1 MSSGHSAIAVRSAT
15 EADLEDI
22 AAMVQHFVAGHPAE
36 NHPRPLARLREAYF
50 GEKPVANLLVAT
62 RGDRVVGMGQWR
74 LIYDMFWSMFGGEI
88 GWLYV
93 RPDSRGL
100 GIPLALV
107 TEICRQV
114 RLAGGEHLHG
124 GAEPDET
131 ASLYKRL
138 AVGWPSHTVY
148 LSAEAFQICA
158 DLAGRSPREIV
169 RNLPDAKLNYEPAHP
184 RNTAVGPVS

>member
-1 MSSGHSAIAVRSAT
+1 MSRPHSTIAVRPAT
-15 EADLEDI
+15 EADLNDV
-22 AAMVQHFVAGHPAE
+22 ADMVQHFVAGHPAE
-36 NHPRPLARLREAYF
+36 NHPRPLERLRDAYF
-50 GEKPVANLLVAT
+50 GAQPVAHLLVAT
-62 RGDRVVGMGQWR
+62 RGDRVVGMGQWT

-93 RPDSRGL
+93 RPESRGL

-107 TEICRQV
+107 AEICRQV

-148 LSAEAFQICA
+148 LSAEAFQVCA
-158 DLAGRSPREIV
+158 DLAGRPPREIV
-169 RNLPDAKLNYEPAHP
+169 RNLPDPNLNFAAARP
-184 RNTAVGPVS
+184 RTG